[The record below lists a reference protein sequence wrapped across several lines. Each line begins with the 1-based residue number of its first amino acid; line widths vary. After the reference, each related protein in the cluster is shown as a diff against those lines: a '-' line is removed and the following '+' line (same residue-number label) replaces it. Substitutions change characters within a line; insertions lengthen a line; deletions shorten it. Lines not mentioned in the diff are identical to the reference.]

1 MNQERK
7 KGKKNLTGM
16 KETAMKILFLVCACI
31 SILSVIVI
39 CVFLFAGGFPA
50 IAEIG
55 FFEFIFGTTWRPTT
69 GQYGILTMIVGSIY
83 VTAGA
88 IIIGVPL
95 GLLAAVF
102 LAYYCPPALYR
113 ILKPAVELLAGIPS
127 IVYGFFALV
136 VIVPAIRGLFGGSGM
151 GILTASILLGMMI
164 LPTIV
169 GVSESALR
177 ALPDSYYEGALAL
190 GATHEK
196 SIFFT
201 CIPAAKSGIFAGVIL
216 GVGRAIGETMAV
228 VMIAGN
234 SPIFPTSVI
243 SQVRT
248 LTANVIME
256 MGYATGLHREALIA
270 TGTVLFVFI
279 MIINISFSL
288 LKNTTDRKE
297 RRKKRKELKKKKKEL
312 KKNTAVLSSQNGGD
326 AA

>member
-31 SILSVIVI
+31 SILSVTVI

-55 FFEFIFGTTWRPTT
+55 FFEFIFGTTWRPTA

-151 GILTASILLGMMI
+151 GILTASIVNSYIMPLDGFSYIFLLILDLEIAYKFVLMI
-164 LPTIV
+164 YQNVQALFVLISNQHHFV
-169 GVSESALR
+169 ISALQ
-177 ALPDSYYEGALAL
+177 
-190 GATHEK
+190 
-196 SIFFT
+196 
-201 CIPAAKSGIFAGVIL
+201 
-216 GVGRAIGETMAV
+216 M
-228 VMIAGN
+228 
-234 SPIFPTSVI
+234 
-243 SQVRT
+243 
-248 LTANVIME
+248 NV
-256 MGYATGLHREALIA
+256 
-270 TGTVLFVFI
+270 
-279 MIINISFSL
+279 
-288 LKNTTDRKE
+288 LKHVE
-297 RRKKRKELKKKKKEL
+297 
-312 KKNTAVLSSQNGGD
+312 
-326 AA
+326 

>member
-55 FFEFIFGTTWRPTT
+55 FFDFIFGTTWRPTA